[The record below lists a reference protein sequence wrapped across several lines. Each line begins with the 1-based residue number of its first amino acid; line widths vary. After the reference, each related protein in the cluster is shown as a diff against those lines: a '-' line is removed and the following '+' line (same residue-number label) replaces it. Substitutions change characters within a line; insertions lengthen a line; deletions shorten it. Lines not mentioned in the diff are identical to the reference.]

1 MKNYYEILEISQ
13 NASKEIID
21 KAYRVLAKKYHP
33 DSNKPEDK
41 QWAEEQFKEINE
53 AYEVLSDEN
62 KKREYDQNLINANT
76 QNNET
81 EEYEK
86 LNEENE
92 KLKLELEHLKY
103 MQKNEKIQN
112 EEPTEEQ
119 NYNTDQQ
126 YNINQDYEDTIK
138 NAYQKAYNEAY
149 IQGLKNMGVKVT
161 YKKNFRDYLSI
172 ILTFAIIIGVGIL
185 LWHIPITK
193 QWLISIYESN
203 PGIKGAVDFIIKLI
217 QNFSK
222 N

>member
-103 MQKNEKIQN
+103 MQKNENMQN
-112 EEPTEEQ
+112 EEPYKEQ
-119 NYNTDQQ
+119 EYNTNQQ
-126 YNINQDYEDTIK
+126 YNTNQEYEQTIK
-138 NAYQKAYNEAY
+138 NAYQQAYNEAY
-149 IQGLKNMGVKVT
+149 VQGLKNMGVKIK
-161 YKKNFRDYLSI
+161 YKKNYKDYLAI
-172 ILTFAIIIGVGIL
+172 ILTFVIIIGVGAL
-185 LWHIPITK
+185 LWNIPFTK
-193 QWLISIYESN
+193 QWLISIYQNN
-203 PGIKGAVDFIIKLI
+203 PGIKETADFIINLI
-217 QNFSK
+217 QSFSK